1 MRRVNSMI
9 ILVNGMSE
17 VLLLT
22 ELFESIKSINFLS
35 VVNLIFYVNY
45 LLNTIAKARGIASCF
60 LHSHIP
66 CNLYSRRR
74 VECGMVEYYL
84 VKCVTKLIT

>member
-22 ELFESIKSINFLS
+22 ESQ
-35 VVNLIFYVNY
+35 Y
-45 LLNTIAKARGIASCF
+45 G
-60 LHSHIP
+60 
-66 CNLYSRRR
+66 
-74 VECGMVEYYL
+74 
-84 VKCVTKLIT
+84 